1 MADDETQTPPDIT
14 PTAEAEPTTIAAA
27 KRASR
32 ARKTGAAKPRAAT
45 SAAAKSK
52 RRGLTA
58 EEKQQKIDQ
67 IEAQVSGGATLKDA
81 VKTAGISD
89 QTYYQWKKALMQPAV
104 QDLTGTAASD
114 DEEWAEFVALE
125 EENRRLRKLLSE
137 KLRTE
142 NAELRRR
149 LGLK

>member
-14 PTAEAEPTTIAAA
+14 PRAEAEPTTMADA
-27 KRASR
+27 KRTSR
-32 ARKTGAAKPRAAT
+32 AKKTGADKPRATSVAT
-45 SAAAKSK
+45 KSK

-67 IEAQVSGGATLKDA
+67 IEAQVSDGATLKDA

-89 QTYYQWKKALMQPAV
+89 QTYYQWKKAVRQPAV
-104 QDLTGTAASD
+104 SELSGPAASD

-137 KLRTE
+137 RLRTE

>member
-1 MADDETQTPPDIT
+1 MADDETRTPPDIT

-27 KRASR
+27 KSTSR
-32 ARKTGAAKPRAAT
+32 AKKTGADKPRTAT
-45 SAAAKSK
+45 PVAAKSK

-104 QDLTGTAASD
+104 QELTGTAASD